1 MNALDVLTTALGSL
15 RSNKLRSVLTLLGI
29 IIGITAVT
37 VLMTIGR
44 GVQRGITAQIEAQG
58 TNLLFI
64 SATFGGAFEGPPPPG
79 GVPTSAFFSRLQSPN
94 PLTIEDAY
102 ALLDPVL
109 APSVKASVPYK
120 SIGAEVVPVGGPH
133 QLGWESGQAGG
144 VTPEYAL
151 LRNIKLVQGEFITN
165 AHLKNRALVAVI
177 DESTAGVL
185 FTTRNPVGQ
194 PVRINGRLFT
204 IIGVREDTGFGFFGG
219 SGETVLIPITTAL
232 YRMGEPSPF
241 GDDSGIDTIYV
252 EAVSPDVVDDAKEEI
267 RVILRLR
274 HRLTGRDDFEI
285 DTLQELIESLNQI
298 IAVFVLFL
306 GTIAGISLL
315 VGGIGVMNIMLVSVT
330 ERTREI
336 GIRKAMGAKRRD
348 VLFQFVA
355 EAILLT
361 IAGGAIGL
369 LLSLSLTPAINL
381 LVEFIVTEGDP
392 SSAVAT
398 PGVGFEP
405 GIAAVALLV
414 SATIGL
420 CSGIYPALRAS
431 RMHPIEALRYE

>member
-1 MNALDVLTTALGSL
+1 M
-15 RSNKLRSVLTLLGI
+15 TLLGI

-44 GVQRGITAQIEAQG
+44 GVQRGITAQIESQG
-58 TNLLFI
+58 TNLLFV
-64 SATFGGAFEGPPPPG
+64 SATYGGAFEGPPPPP
-79 GVPTSAFFSRLQSPN
+79 GVPVSGFFSRMESAR
-94 PLTIEDAY
+94 PLTVEDAY
-102 ALLDPVL
+102 ALVDPVL

-120 SIGAEVVPVGGPH
+120 HVGVEVAPVDGTH
-133 QLGWESGQAGG
+133 QQSWLSTQAAG
-144 VTPEYAL
+144 VTPDYAQ
-151 LRNIKLVQGEFITN
+151 LRNLKLAQGEFITD
-165 AHLKNRALVAVI
+165 AHLRNRSPVAVI
-177 DESTAGVL
+177 DEQTADLL
-185 FTTRNPVGQ
+185 FTTSNPVGQ
-194 PVRINGRLFT
+194 PVRVNGRRFT
-204 IIGVREDTGFGFFGG
+204 VIGVAEDEGVTYFGG
-219 SGETVLIPITTAL
+219 SDSILVPITTAL
-232 YRMGEPSPF
+232 SRLGEPTSSQ
-241 GDDSGIDTIYV
+241 GSTSVDTIYAQ
-252 EAVSPDVVDDAKEEI
+252 AVSSEVVNDAREEI

-285 DTLQELIESLNQI
+285 ETLQELIESLNQI

-355 EAILLT
+355 EAVLLT
-361 IAGGAIGL
+361 IGGGAIGL
-369 LLSLSLTPAINL
+369 LISLALTPAINL
-381 LVEFIVTEGDP
+381 LVAFIVTEGDP
-392 SSAVAT
+392 SSSAT
-398 PGVGFEP
+398 APGVGFDP

-414 SATIGL
+414 SGTIGL

>member
-1 MNALDVLTTALGSL
+1 MSPIDVLRTALGSL

-44 GVQRGITAQIEAQG
+44 GVQRGITAQIESQG
-58 TNLLFI
+58 TNLLFV
-64 SATFGGAFEGPPPPG
+64 SATFGGPFQVLPPPE
-79 GVPTSAFFSRLQSPN
+79 GVPASFSYSRMVSSR
-94 PLTIEDAY
+94 PLTLEDAY
-102 ALLDPVL
+102 ALVDPVL

-120 SIGAEVVPVGGPH
+120 SFGGRIVPAGGAHPSGWAEV
-133 QLGWESGQAGG
+133 QAAG
-144 VTPEYAL
+144 VTPEYAKM
-151 LRNIKLVQGEFITN
+151 RNVQMEQGEFIN
-165 AHLKNRALVAVI
+165 NVHLRNSALVAVI
-177 DESTAGVL
+177 DKSMAERM
-185 FTTRNPVGQ
+185 FTTRNPIGQ
-194 PVRINGRLFT
+194 PVRVNGRLFT
-204 IIGVREDTGFGFFGG
+204 IIGVTDDPGLSFFGG
-219 SGETVLIPITTAL
+219 GGETVLIPITTAL
-232 YRMGEPSPF
+232 NRLAEPSPF
-241 GDDSGIDTIYV
+241 RDQAAIDTIYA
-252 EAVSPDVVDDAKEEI
+252 EAVSPDAVDDAKEEI

-274 HRLTGRDDFEI
+274 HRLTGRDDFDI
-285 DTLQELIESLNQI
+285 QTLQELIESLNQI

-306 GTIAGISLL
+306 GTVAGISLL

-361 IAGGAIGL
+361 IGGGAIGL
-369 LLSLSLTPAINL
+369 LLSLALTPPINL
-381 LVEFIVTEGDP
+381 LVAFIVTEGDP
-392 SSAVAT
+392 SSATAP
-398 PGVGFEP
+398 PGVGFDP
-405 GIAAVALLV
+405 GIATVALLV

-420 CSGIYPALRAS
+420 CAGIYPAMRAS

>member
-1 MNALDVLTTALGSL
+1 MSPVDVLRTALGSL

-64 SATFGGAFEGPPPPG
+64 SASFGGGFVESPPE
-79 GVPTSAFFSRLQSPN
+79 GVPTSAFFSGLASGRPI
-94 PLTIEDAY
+94 TVEDAY
-102 ALLDPVL
+102 ALIDPVL
-109 APSVKASVPYK
+109 APSVMASVPYK
-120 SIGAEVVPVGGPH
+120 TVGAQIVPVGRAH
-133 QLGWESGQAGG
+133 QPGWASGQAAG
-144 VTPEYAL
+144 VTPEYAR
-151 LRNIKLVQGEFITN
+151 LRDLKLEQGEFITN
-165 AHLKNRALVAVI
+165 AHLKDRALVAVI
-177 DESTAGVL
+177 DEAMVERL

-194 PVRINGRLFT
+194 SVRINGRLFT
-204 IIGVREDTGFGFFGG
+204 VIGVREDTGFDFFGG

-232 YRMGEPSPF
+232 YRMGEPSPV
-241 GDDSGIDTIYV
+241 GDANAIDTIYA
-252 EAVSPDVVDDAKEEI
+252 EAASPEVVNDAKEEI

-274 HRLTGRDDFEI
+274 HRLTGRDDFQIE
-285 DTLQELIESLNQI
+285 TLQELIESLNQI

-355 EAILLT
+355 EAVLLT

-369 LLSLSLTPAINL
+369 LLSLSLTPAIKL
-381 LVEFIVTEGDP
+381 LVKFIVSEGDP
-392 SSAVAT
+392 SSVVAT
-398 PGVGFEP
+398 PGVGFDP
-405 GIAAVALLV
+405 GIAAVALAV
-414 SATIGL
+414 SAVIGL

>member
-1 MNALDVLTTALGSL
+1 MC
-15 RSNKLRSVLTLLGI
+15 RWE
-29 IIGITAVT
+29 
-37 VLMTIGR
+37 GR
-44 GVQRGITAQIEAQG
+44 T
-58 TNLLFI
+58 
-64 SATFGGAFEGPPPPG
+64 
-79 GVPTSAFFSRLQSPN
+79 
-94 PLTIEDAY
+94 
-102 ALLDPVL
+102 
-109 APSVKASVPYK
+109 K
-120 SIGAEVVPVGGPH
+120 
-133 QLGWESGQAGG
+133 LGWASSQAGG
-144 VTPEYAL
+144 VTPEYAR
-151 LRNIKLVQGEFITN
+151 LRNIKLEQGEFIN
-165 AHLKNRALVAVI
+165 SAHMKDRALVAVI
-177 DESTAGVL
+177 DESMAELL

-204 IIGVREDTGFGFFGG
+204 IIGVREDTGFSFFGG

-232 YRMGEPSPF
+232 HRMGEPSPF
-241 GDDSGIDTIYV
+241 GDENAVDTIYA
-252 EAVSPDVVDDAKEEI
+252 EAVSPEVVDDAREEI

-285 DTLQELIESLNQI
+285 ETLQELIESLNQI

-355 EAILLT
+355 EAVLLT
-361 IAGGAIGL
+361 IGGGAIGL

-392 SSAVAT
+392 SSAAAT
-398 PGVGFEP
+398 PSVGFDP

-414 SATIGL
+414 SGTIGL

>member
-1 MNALDVLTTALGSL
+1 M
-15 RSNKLRSVLTLLGI
+15 
-29 IIGITAVT
+29 
-37 VLMTIGR
+37 
-44 GVQRGITAQIEAQG
+44 
-58 TNLLFI
+58 
-64 SATFGGAFEGPPPPG
+64 
-79 GVPTSAFFSRLQSPN
+79 
-94 PLTIEDAY
+94 
-102 ALLDPVL
+102 
-109 APSVKASVPYK
+109 
-120 SIGAEVVPVGGPH
+120 GGPH
-133 QLGWESGQAGG
+133 QSGWASSQAGG
-144 VTPEYAL
+144 VTPEYAR
-151 LRNIKLVQGEFITN
+151 LRNIKLEQGEFIN
-165 AHLKNRALVAVI
+165 SAHLKDRALVAVI
-177 DESTAGVL
+177 DESMAEVL

-194 PVRINGRLFT
+194 PIRINGRLFT

-232 YRMGEPSPF
+232 YRMGEPSRF
-241 GDDSGIDTIYV
+241 GDENAVDTIYA
-252 EAVSPDVVDDAKEEI
+252 EAVSPEVVDDAKEEI

-285 DTLQELIESLNQI
+285 ETLQELIESLNQI

-348 VLFQFVA
+348 VLLQFVA
-355 EAILLT
+355 EAVLLT
-361 IAGGAIGL
+361 IGGGAIGL

-381 LVEFIVTEGDP
+381 LVGFIVAEGDP
-392 SSAVAT
+392 SSAAAT
-398 PGVGFEP
+398 PGVGFDP

-414 SATIGL
+414 SAIIGL

>member
-1 MNALDVLTTALGSL
+1 MSPIDVLRTAVGSL

-58 TNLLFI
+58 TNLLFV
-64 SATFGGAFEGPPPPG
+64 SATYGGPFEGPPPPG
-79 GVPTSAFFSRLQSPN
+79 EVPTSAFFSRLESAS

-109 APSVKASVPYK
+109 APSVKTSVPYK

-133 QLGWESGQAGG
+133 QSGWASSQAGG
-144 VTPEYAL
+144 VTPEYAR
-151 LRNIKLVQGEFITN
+151 LRNIKLEQGEFIN
-165 AHLKNRALVAVI
+165 SAHLKDRALVAVI
-177 DESTAGVL
+177 DESMAEVL

-194 PVRINGRLFT
+194 PIRINGRLFT

-232 YRMGEPSPF
+232 YRMGEPSRF
-241 GDDSGIDTIYV
+241 GDENAVDTIYA
-252 EAVSPDVVDDAKEEI
+252 EAVSPEVVDDAKEEI

-285 DTLQELIESLNQI
+285 ETLQELIESLNQI

-348 VLFQFVA
+348 VLLQFVA
-355 EAILLT
+355 EAVLLT
-361 IAGGAIGL
+361 IGGGAIGL

-381 LVEFIVTEGDP
+381 LVGFIVAEGDP
-392 SSAVAT
+392 SSAAAT
-398 PGVGFEP
+398 PGVGFDP

-414 SATIGL
+414 SAIIGL